1 MKRPLLLLPLLALA
15 AVLLVRSLA
24 DRPWGI
30 FKRGPRPFAAEGRD
44 LDDLDFTETV
54 LREDGVLQSRG
65 ARLRNWTDDERKLF
79 QEWMDDMKNPAS
91 PWGHADDDYPEYR
104 LVGRRVFARFSP
116 HMTFLST
123 SGRLAIS
130 RAPTDLDRVVL
141 EMLRSKLSAEPEPH
155 AENAEPRP
163 RAEAAEGAV

>member
-15 AVLLVRSLA
+15 AVLLVRTLA

-30 FKRGPRPFAAEGRD
+30 VERGPRPFAADGRD

-79 QEWMDDMKNPAS
+79 QEWMDDMKNPAP

-116 HMTFLST
+116 HMAFLST

-141 EMLRSKLSAEPEPH
+141 EMLRSKLSAETEPHAEGAETAEPEPH
-155 AENAEPRP
+155 AENAE
-163 RAEAAEGAV
+163 